1 MAITRI
7 GKPAIADVRGVNFRN
22 IIINGGMDIA
32 QRATSTASITGSG
45 VFVIDRWKFDEGAD
59 ATVTMSQETLTSG
72 DAYNNGFRK
81 SLKVLVTTADT
92 SLASNQS
99 EQLMQHVE
107 AQNLQYLNFGTSG
120 AKNLTLSFWYKSN
133 VTGIHTVCIDKPD
146 TTRTTCPLEFTVSSA
161 NTWEKHTLHANA
173 NAAVQG
179 SSGAIANDNGTG
191 FRVMWGLAYGS
202 DYTSGT
208 SGTWVQ
214 NGTGGFSTSNQQN
227 IVAAVDNYVELTG
240 VQLEV
245 GQAASDFEFLP
256 HDVNLHRCYR
266 YCYRINGNS
275 TDEQGI
281 GGSFYMG
288 STSQVNGSF
297 RFDPPMRAVPTLTEG
312 VLENQ
317 ATGDAVSLNSV
328 FDDNQVGICNTL
340 GAGFTADSGTPF
352 TANQGGNVRIKNNAS
367 GFIQFDA
374 EL

>member
-32 QRATSTASITGSG
+32 QRGTSTASITGSG

-72 DAYNNGFRK
+72 DAYNNGFKK

-133 VTGIHTVCIDKPD
+133 VTGIHTVCIDKSD

-214 NGTGGFSTSNQQN
+214 NGSGGFSTSNQQN

-240 VQLEV
+240 VQLEA

-256 HDVNLHRCYR
+256 FDVNLRRCQR
-266 YCYRINGNS
+266 YHFD
-275 TDEQGI
+275 T
-281 GGSFYMG
+281 
-288 STSQVNGSF
+288 TSAVNGEAGSGLGGAMVF
-297 RFDPPMRAVPTLTEG
+297 RAFNANEAAGYNVFPVPMRTNPTIT
-312 VLENQ
+312 V
-317 ATGDAVSLNSV
+317 T
-328 FDDNQVGICNTL
+328 DN
-340 GAGFTADSGTPF
+340 SGTDGKMHRF
-352 TANQGGNVRIKNNAS
+352 ASGDVGSNITFGNVSNTGITACNETSTFATSEPNTYGGRIRAN
-367 GFIQFDA
+367 A

>member
-7 GKPAIADVRGVNFRN
+7 GNPAIADVRGVNFRN

-32 QRATSTASITGSG
+32 QRTTSTASITGSG

-133 VTGIHTVCIDKPD
+133 VTGVHTVCIDKPD
-146 TTRTTCPLEFTVSSA
+146 TTRTTCPLEFTVSSSG
-161 NTWEKHTLHANA
+161 TWEKHVLNANA
-173 NAAVQG
+173 NSAVQG

-202 DYTSGT
+202 SYTSGT
-208 SGTWVQ
+208 SGTWEQ
-214 NGTGGFSTSNQQN
+214 NGTGSFSTSNQQN
-227 IVAAVDNYVELTG
+227 IVGSADNYVEVTG
-240 VQLEV
+240 VQLEI
-245 GQAASDFEFLP
+245 GQFDSNTIPDFPFESFESNFRKCQRYFESSCAPLQNPSD
-256 HDVNLHRCYR
+256 
-266 YCYRINGNS
+266 
-275 TDEQGI
+275 GI
-281 GGSFYMG
+281 SSVYIIDQAGSHPIYQPMSFN
-288 STSQVNGSF
+288 TSK
-297 RFDPPMRAVPTLTEG
+297 RAVPTMTFYNG
-312 VLENQ
+312 SDGS
-317 ATGDAVSLNSV
+317 TGTWRTNASTNVTVSTVTIKVQGFTINSN
-328 FDDNQVGICNTL
+328 DL
-340 GAGFTADSGTPF
+340 GAEGRSSNGSWEA
-352 TANQGGNVRIKNNAS
+352 
-367 GFIQFDA
+367 DA